1 MNVNSFLTKSRLVFN
16 ELVQHRIVL
25 GNQSAD
31 LDSIVSAISMSF
43 FLTDAKTQFIPV
55 INSSKEI
62 LKSKQECMLLFNHF
76 SINLD
81 DLVFLSEFS
90 KKQIYQVVTSAFFT
104 KGKIRLKKFLSK

>member
-1 MNVNSFLTKSRLVFN
+1 MKVNAFVANTRLIFN
-16 ELVQHRIVL
+16 ELLKPQIVL

-43 FLTDAKTQFIPV
+43 YLNNLNKEDFIPV

-62 LKSKQECMLLFNHF
+62 LKSKQECMYLFDYF

-81 DLVFLSEFS
+81 DLVFLSECKS
-90 KKQIYQVVTSAFFT
+90 KQISEVEFFN
-104 KGKIRLKKFLSK
+104 G

>member
-1 MNVNSFLTKSRLVFN
+1 MKVNAFVANTRLIFN
-16 ELVQHRIVL
+16 ELLKPQIVL

-43 FLTDAKTQFIPV
+43 YLTNLNQKDFIPV

-62 LKSKQECMLLFNHF
+62 LKSKQECMYLFDYF

-81 DLVFLSEFS
+81 DLVFLSECKS
-90 KKQIYQVVTSAFFT
+90 KQISEVEFFN
-104 KGKIRLKKFLSK
+104 G

>member
-1 MNVNSFLTKSRLVFN
+1 MKVNAFVANTRLIFN
-16 ELVQHRIVL
+16 ELLKPQIVL

-43 FLTDAKTQFIPV
+43 YLTNLNQKDFIPV

-62 LKSKQECMLLFNHF
+62 LKSKQECMYLFDYF

-81 DLVFLSEFS
+81 DWVFLSECKS
-90 KKQIYQVVTSAFFT
+90 KQISEVEFFN
-104 KGKIRLKKFLSK
+104 G